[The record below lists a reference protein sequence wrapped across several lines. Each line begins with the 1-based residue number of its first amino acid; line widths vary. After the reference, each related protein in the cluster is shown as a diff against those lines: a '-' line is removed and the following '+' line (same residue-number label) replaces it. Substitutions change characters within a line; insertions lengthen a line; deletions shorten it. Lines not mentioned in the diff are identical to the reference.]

1 MRWLLIILLLL
12 PATAF
17 AQSFTLSEEDPPA
30 ACPTGTAVAGFQ
42 CSGDFCD
49 NITIT
54 CRAIAGRAGVTDWTE
69 WVEADGQDTAWCSNP
84 GLGITSGDGPIG
96 DFVMTGLAC
105 RGDNCDDISL
115 QCTRFPVQIDRA
127 TCITTRHSDENRGV
141 GLPPG
146 HVIAGIRCSGRHC
159 DNKDITY
166 CGTNPL

>member
-1 MRWLLIILLLL
+1 MRWLLIIPLLL

-54 CRAIAGRAGVTDWTE
+54 CRAIAGRAGATDWTE
-69 WVEADGQDTAWCSNP
+69 WVEADGQDTAWCSDP

-115 QCTRFPVQIDRA
+115 HCTRYPVQIDRA
-127 TCITTRHSDENRGV
+127 SCVTTRHSDENRGV

-166 CGTNPL
+166 CATSPL